1 MKHIRKSLK
10 NKRKNRR
17 TQKRNFKNV
26 SAVRMLGV
34 NAAGLKSKLMTFKKV
49 LEDLDPSVFLLRKQN
64 LSKRGYSK
72 WTIFKYMSSVEMI
85 EMVEA

>member
-1 MKHIRKSLK
+1 MRKSLK

-49 LEDLDPSVFLLRKQN
+49 LEDLDPSVF
-64 LSKRGYSK
+64 
-72 WTIFKYMSSVEMI
+72 F
-85 EMVEA
+85 